1 MTENTAAA
9 TGHHTVEGRPNGSSS
24 LTPHIVVTPARA
36 AIEFYRDVFG
46 AEVDSVTEMGGMVAH
61 AELGF
66 PLGRLTLGEPM
77 ADYGLVAPDAGAP
90 VVYSLAIYVTDT
102 DSVVVRAM
110 AAGATIREEATTFVS
125 GDRFASILDPFG
137 VRWSVMTRVE
147 DLSPE
152 ESERRVAEW
161 AANQSTTG

>member
-1 MTENTAAA
+1 MTENTTAA
-9 TGHHTVEGRPNGSSS
+9 TGQHTVDGRPNGSSS

-36 AIEFYRDVFG
+36 AIEFYRDVFD
-46 AEVDSVTEMGGMVAH
+46 AEVDSVTEMGGIVAH
-61 AELGF
+61 AELAF
-66 PLGRLTLGEPM
+66 PVGRLTLGEPM
-77 ADYGLVAPDAGAP
+77 ADYGLVAPEAGVP

-102 DSVVVRAM
+102 DSVVERAK

-147 DLSPE
+147 DISPE

-161 AANQSTTG
+161 AAKQSASG

>member
-1 MTENTAAA
+1 MTENTTAA
-9 TGHHTVEGRPNGSSS
+9 TGQHTVDGRPNGSSS

-36 AIEFYRDVFG
+36 AIEFYRDEFD
-46 AEVDSVTEMGGMVAH
+46 AEVDSVTEMGGIVAH
-61 AELGF
+61 AELAF
-66 PLGRLTLGEPM
+66 AVGRLTLGEPM
-77 ADYGLVAPDAGAP
+77 ADYGLVAPEAGVP

-102 DSVVVRAM
+102 DSVVERAK

-125 GDRFASILDPFG
+125 GDRFASILAQFG

-147 DLSPE
+147 DISPE

-161 AANQSTTG
+161 AASQSASG